1 MYLGVFHG
9 KNKEDVHNTL
19 SDFPDSTEVKMD
31 NFAKI
36 EFSSGRRSSF
46 DLILR
51 KKSPFDLIL
60 RKSRR
65 WRLKFLEPSELHDKL
80 KIFVAIH
87 RPAKLRVYIL
97 KNTQT
102 SGKDLDYAVNFLIFF
117 SVFAGHTKI

>member
-1 MYLGVFHG
+1 M
-9 KNKEDVHNTL
+9 

-36 EFSSGRRSSF
+36 EFSIGRRSSF

-102 SGKDLDYAVNFLIFF
+102 SGKDLDYAVNF
-117 SVFAGHTKI
+117 